1 MRCLANLILWNI
13 KYDIKSKDGTQMTI
27 DAAAKHV
34 VFCDVSDPVLCM
46 PNKWPLGSQVTAS
59 QEDKIPKVVLEKMKY
74 IETVTYAIEHFREK

>member
-1 MRCLANLILWNI
+1 
-13 KYDIKSKDGTQMTI
+13 MTI

-59 QEDKIPKVVLEKMKY
+59 QEEKIPKVVLEKMKY
-74 IETVTYAIEHFREK
+74 IETVTYAIEHFREKQLLQFIAFAFVQMQDSQVLI